1 MSISSLH
8 WGAPSRIGVKWEEAP
23 LWPVAVPSLVGFTFA
38 CLPHLVG
45 GIPRLFDWE
54 LATPFAGLV
63 AASALL
69 YYAPEPAGGSKEL
82 IAGANAGMLLAFLPQ
97 LIFFVWFVPVI
108 LFWIFQSMYVWRR
121 GFPAFRVGTWIG
133 LGAVSGL
140 FIGGLFAHFVL

>member
-1 MSISSLH
+1 M
-8 WGAPSRIGVKWEEAP
+8 
-23 LWPVAVPSLVGFTFA
+23 
-38 CLPHLVG
+38 
-45 GIPRLFDWE
+45 
-54 LATPFAGLV
+54 
-63 AASALL
+63 SALL
-69 YYAPEPAGGSKEL
+69 YYAPEPAGGNKEL
-82 IAGANAGMLLAFLPQ
+82 IAGANAGVLLAFLPQ

>member
-1 MSISSLH
+1 MMWFGLQTLYGFVKPLISQ
-8 WGAPSRIGVKWEEAP
+8 
-23 LWPVAVPSLVGFTFA
+23 LV
-38 CLPHLVG
+38 LM
-45 GIPRLFDWE
+45 
-54 LATPFAGLV
+54 
-63 AASALL
+63 SALL

-108 LFWIFQSMYVWRR
+108 LFWIFQSMYGWRR